1 MFYAHVFQELID
13 QLYNLQCTENAYMD
27 FLMLQH
33 LIDKA
38 RAIIDKRAYWT
49 VTHS

>member
-13 QLYNLQCTENAYMD
+13 QLCNLQCTENAYMD
-27 FLMLQH
+27 SLMLQH

-38 RAIIDKRAYWT
+38 RVIIDKRAYWT